1 MSTLLNINGSMKE
14 FAEDIEERMHKAFKG
29 KAGKK
34 YGLSEA
40 EIEIRRVTGGKNNGL
55 SFSKVKESA

>member
-14 FAEDIEERMHKAFKG
+14 FAEDIEEKMAKAFRG

-34 YGLSEA
+34 YGLSEV
-40 EIEIRRVTGGKNNGL
+40 EIEMRKVTGGSSSG
-55 SFSKVKESA
+55 SH